1 MSKSTKES
9 NPTMSSKLSHLKVPH
24 GFVLVFSIIVLAWLL
39 TYILPAGEFQRTKVM
54 VGDTMRSVLVPG
66 TYQVVAS
73 NPASPMD
80 LATAFYRGLIEA
92 ADVVFLV
99 FFAYS
104 CFHLVLRTGALDC
117 FIRMLLTRVRGK
129 EWAFIIVFSFIF
141 SLGGSMLGMLSE
153 FYGFIPIFISLAIA
167 MGYDSIVGFSVVNL
181 SSHIG
186 FAAATTNPFTVGV
199 AQIISEVPLFSGL
212 EFRFICWF
220 LFTSLSTLYILWYAR
235 RIKKDPTKS
244 IMAGVDTGASDYK
257 ISEDENEPIT
267 KRCVLVLVIVLVS
280 MSTLVYGTLQYQWGM
295 TQIVGL
301 FFTMAVFSGFAS
313 GWSPDR
319 IAMEFIDGCKG
330 IVYGAL
336 ITGMARGILVILQ
349 KGKIIDTVMYYLS
362 NLLDGSSPW
371 LAVQGMLIVQT
382 IVNFFIPSGSGQ
394 AATTMP
400 IMSGLSDLVG
410 VSRQTAI
417 LAFQFGDGF
426 ANLLWPT
433 CGIVVTCALAK
444 IPLDRWWRYFLPLFG
459 ILYLVQV
466 AVLTVALYI
475 NFQ

>member
-1 MSKSTKES
+1 MSEVKQKTDES
-9 NPTMSSKLSHLKVPH
+9 VSSKLSHMKVPH
-24 GFVLVFSIIVLAWLL
+24 GFVLVFSIVILAWLL
-39 TYILPAGEFQRTKVM
+39 TYILPAGEFQRAKVM
-54 VGDTMRSVLVPG
+54 VGETMRSVLIPG
-66 TYQVVAS
+66 TFHVVAAS
-73 NPASPMD
+73 PASPMD
-80 LATAFYRGLIEA
+80 LATAFYKGLIEA
-92 ADVVFLV
+92 ADVVFLI

-117 FIRMLLTRVRGK
+117 FIHMLLKRVRGK
-129 EWAFIIVFSFIF
+129 EWAFIIVFSFLF

-167 MGYDSIVGFSVVNL
+167 MGYDSLVGFSVVNL

-199 AQIISEVPLFSGL
+199 AQIVSEVPLFSGL
-212 EFRFICWF
+212 EFRFFCWF
-220 LFTSLSTLYILWYAR
+220 LFTSISTLYILWYAR
-235 RIKKDPTKS
+235 RIKKDPSKS
-244 IMAGVDTGASDYK
+244 IMVGVDNSDSDYK
-257 ISEDENEPIT
+257 ICEDDEQPIT
-267 KRCVLVLVIVLVS
+267 GRCILVLLIVLAS
-280 MSTLVYGTLQYQWGM
+280 MSTLVYGTLKYQWGM
-295 TQIVGL
+295 SQIVGL

-313 GWSPDR
+313 RWSPDR
-319 IAMEFIDGCKG
+319 IAIEFIDGCKG

-336 ITGMARGILVILQ
+336 ITGMARGILIILQ

-362 NLLDGSSPW
+362 SALNGSSSW
-371 LAVQGMLIVQT
+371 VAVQGMLIVQT
-382 IVNFFIPSGSGQ
+382 IINFFIPSGSGQ

-444 IPLDRWWRYFLPLFG
+444 IPLERWWKYFLPLFG
-459 ILYLVQV
+459 ILFVFQV
-466 AVLTVALYI
+466 IILTVALYI
-475 NFQ
+475 NYQ